1 MKLKFCIFVILI
13 FAFQACEKK
22 ADNRFTKTW
31 YDTEYRTPGRTT
43 MQVNKDS
50 TFNYRAAGCMWR
62 SISKGNWKVFGDT
75 IELNST
81 SIDTCYNMFPF
92 ADCPKYGT
100 YYEKKIL
107 STIPNCIAESETDYI
122 IFKKEK
128 FYLKNDSLIYVRKAN
143 SNCPTSLS
151 IVFAKTE
158 KKKKSG
164 K

>member
-22 ADNRFTKTW
+22 VDNRFTKTW

-43 MQVNKDS
+43 MQIKNDS
-50 TFNYRAAGCMWR
+50 TFNYRAASCMWR
-62 SISKGNWKVFGDT
+62 CTSKGNWKVFGDT

-100 YYEKKIL
+100 YYDKKIL
-107 STIPNCIAESETDYI
+107 STIPNCTAESETDYI
-122 IFKKEK
+122 IFKNEK
-128 FYLKNDSLIYVRKAN
+128 FYLKKDSHMRKAN
-143 SNCPTSLS
+143 SNCPDSLS

-158 KKKKSG
+158 KKKKNG
-164 K
+164 Y